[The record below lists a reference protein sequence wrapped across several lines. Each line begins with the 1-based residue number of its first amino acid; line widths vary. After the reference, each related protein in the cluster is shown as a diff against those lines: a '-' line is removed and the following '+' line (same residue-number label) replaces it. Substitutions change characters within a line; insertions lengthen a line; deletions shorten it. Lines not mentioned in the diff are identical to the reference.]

1 MARRPEEVVSN
12 DGFNEATRPGSLLLV
27 GMPSCVAIAIVYMEE
42 LVATTFAKRK
52 ELAAAKLKEVLEFF
66 GSRLQLEERVSGVTQ
81 GCHAC

>member
-1 MARRPEEVVSN
+1 MVSN

-27 GMPSCVAIAIVYMEE
+27 GVASRVTITFVHMEE
-42 LVATTFAKRK
+42 LIAKSLAKRK